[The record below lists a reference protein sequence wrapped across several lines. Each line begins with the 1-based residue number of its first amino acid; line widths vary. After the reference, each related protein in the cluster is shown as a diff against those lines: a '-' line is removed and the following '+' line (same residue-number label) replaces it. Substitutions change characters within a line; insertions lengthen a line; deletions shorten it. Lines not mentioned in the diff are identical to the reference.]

1 MPTVR
6 DDYPLYAAK
15 RGGAPE
21 TGSRFILPVLGRTGS
36 DREFAKTMR
45 AREGIVRWAR
55 PLFPEFRS
63 SLGGLGRQ

>member
-45 AREGIVRWAR
+45 ARGHRALGAA
-55 PLFPEFRS
+55 PLP
-63 SLGGLGRQ
+63 